1 MDKPIE
7 VTGGG
12 IKCDNPKCDYSD
24 ESVKMEDYDQWL
36 NKPCPK
42 CGENLLNEEDYF
54 MVKTLLALVS
64 SDLVKN
70 LDIPADPDDPGA
82 TMRLDIHNK
91 TLDIDINTEE

>member
-12 IKCDNPKCDYSD
+12 IKCDNPKCDYVD

-54 MVKTLLALVS
+54 MVKTLLALVG

-70 LDIPADPDDPGA
+70 LDIPTDPDDPGA
-82 TMRLDIHNK
+82 TLRLDIHNK